1 MSVFDRL
8 IELMLAPAPKA
19 SAPAGVFGMSL
30 ARRTLFAAMCATTL
44 ASQSV
49 AAQQLEMTNI
59 NMGILPTADYAPA
72 IIAQQEGFFEKE
84 GLKVTI
90 RNTTTA
96 TVVPGLLGGEF
107 HISGVNWIAYLLA
120 TNRKIDLVTIG
131 ELDRGAPGYTS
142 FLVRENSDIKSI
154 NDLLGKKVA
163 VVALNGNCDILLNE
177 ALRQRGLD
185 FKSVRYLS
193 VPVPDMGPT
202 LARDGVDAACVPEP
216 LLSVVNAQGGVRSV
230 MDLFAGVGDGFPITG
245 FATTADFAKKN
256 PNTLAALRRAV
267 DKGRELASRDP
278 ARVRAA
284 LPTYTAIK
292 PDLAERL
299 SLPSYPAKTDLSK
312 LAPGM
317 EMMKRFGLL
326 PPDARMPV
334 LVGETK

>member
-1 MSVFDRL
+1 
-8 IELMLAPAPKA
+8 
-19 SAPAGVFGMSL
+19 
-30 ARRTLFAAMCATTL
+30 
-44 ASQSV
+44 
-49 AAQQLEMTNI
+49 
-59 NMGILPTADYAPA
+59 MGILPTADYAPA

-154 NDLLGKKVA
+154 GDLLGKKVA

-177 ALRQRGLD
+177 ALRTQGLD
-185 FKSVRYLS
+185 YKSVRYLS

-202 LARDGVDAACVPEP
+202 LVRDGVDAACVPEP
-216 LLSVVNAQGGVRSV
+216 LLSVVKAQGGVRSV

-256 PNTLAALRRAV
+256 PNTVAALRRAV
-267 DKGRELASRDP
+267 DKGRELASKDP

-292 PDLAERL
+292 PDLAEKL
-299 SLPSYPAKTDLSK
+299 SLPFYPAKTDLSA
-312 LAPGM
+312 LSAGI

-326 PPDARMPV
+326 PPDARMPI